1 MEHQTLGRWVVCPI
15 DPATQRIILKI
26 VGFLFSKLHHWGHA
40 NVCTV
45 DWISVIVLGGTS
57 LTVDLINLYDNN
69 QFTIESCQ
77 IFPLLNEVTCK
88 NFQGWGRW
96 GGSMWLQLLENYK
109 WVWTIGI
116 VNLYDC
122 NMGIQRTV
130 QYSTFWA
137 WLANILLAL
146 TLSILYLEN
155 HHLHQSKSQTMW
167 HMSILKKCNFVHQ
180 LLMPP
185 KIIYRVSHSKVG
197 KVNWPW
203 WGCTFK

>member
-1 MEHQTLGRWVVCPI
+1 MSKKSTPSWP
-15 DPATQRIILKI
+15 
-26 VGFLFSKLHHWGHA
+26 LFSKLHHWGYA

-109 WVWTIGI
+109 WVWTIST
-116 VNLYDC
+116 VNLIGF
-122 NMGIQRTV
+122 N
-130 QYSTFWA
+130 
-137 WLANILLAL
+137 NL
-146 TLSILYLEN
+146 TRWLEN
-155 HHLHQSKSQTMW
+155 RCVLRHISNM
-167 HMSILKKCNFVHQ
+167 NF
-180 LLMPP
+180 
-185 KIIYRVSHSKVG
+185 HSWAVLG
-197 KVNWPW
+197 N
-203 WGCTFK
+203 WGCRGKKIQTAISMLFF